1 LRGQQWDF
9 SASPL
14 PFGSLTIG
22 GFERLAE
29 LVDVSEKSFE
39 FNPLAV
45 LEQFPDA
52 EQAVAI
58 VDGRPF
64 WMLVR
69 CSPCSPFPEEAPLG
83 NERAQNA

>member
-1 LRGQQWDF
+1 LRGQQRDF
-9 SASPL
+9 STNPL

-22 GFERLAE
+22 GFECLAE
-29 LVDVSEKSFE
+29 LVDVSKKFFE
-39 FNPLAV
+39 FNPLVV

-58 VDGRPF
+58 VDGCPF

-69 CSPCSPFPEEAPLG
+69 CSPCSPFPEESPLG